1 MTFQI
6 RSGRTSEIK
15 KESGDWLFVDIGFAS
30 KRKSSGI
37 LRGDCQP
44 KEVTFSDL
52 ADMVVREARKNSS
65 RPLNLLLEAPLSAA
79 FNRGR
84 NPTGR
89 SVERK
94 DSRHRYWYENSAPAL
109 IVAAGHLLRPVYDGG
124 TGREVRLFE
133 GFASF
138 KEPGKRTSHIDDVM
152 NLRRAVWNPTPTS
165 IVRPSELK
173 RAGSDALES
182 ALKFA
187 GMDYGVPPVVV
198 A

>member
-1 MTFQI
+1 MTPHL
-6 RSGRTSEIK
+6 RAGRTSEINRA
-15 KESGDWLFVDIGFAS
+15 SGDWLFVDVGFAS
-30 KRKSSGI
+30 KSKSSGI
-37 LRGDCQP
+37 LRGDGQP
-44 KEVTFSDL
+44 KVVTFSDL
-52 ADMVVREARKNSS
+52 AYMVLREACENSS

-79 FNRGR
+79 FNRDR

-109 IVAAGHLLRPVYDGG
+109 IVATGHLLRPVYDGG
-124 TGREVRLFE
+124 AGREVRLFE
-133 GFASF
+133 GFVSF
-138 KEPGKRTSHIDDVM
+138 KEPEERTSHIKDVM
-152 NLRRAVWNPTPTS
+152 NLRRAVWNPTPIS

-173 RAGSDALES
+173 RADSDTLES

-187 GMDYGVPPVVV
+187 GMDYGIPPVVV